1 MNQLILGDNL
11 EIMRNMKCESVDL
24 IYLDPPFFS
33 NRNYEVIWGDEGEI
47 RSFQDRWAGGIEHY
61 IEWLKERVV
70 EMHRLLKSTG
80 SIYLH
85 CDWHADAEIK
95 IFILN
100 KIFGE
105 NNFRGDIIWQ
115 RTNAH
120 NDAKKKLA
128 VLTDTLWYY
137 SKSDKFIYN
146 PIYGDYG
153 EKYLKDF
160 YKYEDEKGTYR
171 LGDLTNTK
179 PGPYNYEYKGYKPNQ
194 NGWRCPLEKMIEWD
208 KQGLINFPENKK
220 GRLSLKRYLDIEK
233 GALLG
238 NIWTDINNVQGN
250 ARIGYPTQKPE
261 KLLERI
267 ILASSNEDDIV
278 LDPFLGG
285 GTTVVVADRLK
296 RQWLG
301 IDQSVQAIKVSEFR
315 LNKQQNLFSSSF
327 EIKLHKYDYDR
338 LFNMNAFDFE
348 RWIVEQFGGIPNIK
362 QRNDF
367 GMDGKLRDG
376 TPVQVKQSESIGR
389 NVIDNFKSACE
400 RYDKALYK
408 KNKEAKSPVGYI
420 IAFSFNKGAIEEVS
434 RLKMQENI
442 EIKLMRVDAIVPIA
456 KKPKLSVELKETGR
470 DTKGTSIE
478 FSAIAES
485 STGIEFY
492 SYDYDYDETK
502 PFNAEVI
509 LDKTGKQTFK
519 FKPGSHT
526 IAVKAIDN
534 EGMEAIEV
542 VKIKVNGEVEL
553 FNKNSLP

>member
-11 EIMRNMKCESVDL
+11 EIMRNMQSETIDL

-61 IEWLKERVV
+61 IEWLKERVA
-70 EMHRLLKSTG
+70 EMHRLLKPTG

-85 CDWHADAEIK
+85 CDWHADAYIRVQ
-95 IFILN
+95 ILD
-100 KIFGE
+100 KIFGLG
-105 NNFRGDIIWQ
+105 NFRNEIIWHYRTGNLSKHQFQ
-115 RTNAH
+115 RKHDNIF
-120 NDAKKKLA
+120 
-128 VLTDTLWYY
+128 VY
-137 SKSDKFIYN
+137 SKSDNYTYN
-146 PIYGDYG
+146 ALEIKEYYSQIYGP
-153 EKYLKDF
+153 E
-160 YKYEDEKGTYR
+160 
-171 LGDLTNTK
+171 TK
-179 PGPYNYEYKGYKPNQ
+179 
-194 NGWRCPLEKMIEWD
+194 IA
-208 KQGLINFPENKK
+208 FK
-220 GRLSLKRYLDIEK
+220 GRNHGTDKYGDFRMSFIDDVWDLSAVFTLSNEH
-233 GALLG
+233 
-238 NIWTDINNVQGN
+238 
-250 ARIGYPTQKPE
+250 IGYPTQKPE

-267 ILASSNEDDIV
+267 IKASSNEDDIV
-278 LDPFLGG
+278 FDPFLGG
-285 GTTVVVADRLK
+285 GTAIVVAERLK
-296 RQWLG
+296 RNWIG

-338 LFNMNAFDFE
+338 LFKMNAFDFE
-348 RWIVEQFGGIPNIK
+348 KWIVEQFGGMSNIK
-362 QRNDF
+362 QRGDF

-376 TPVQVKQSESIGR
+376 TPVQVKQSEGIGR
-389 NVIDNFKSACE
+389 NVVDNFKSACE

-420 IAFSFNKGAIEEVS
+420 VAFSFGKGAIEEIS
-434 RLKMQENI
+434 RLKMQEDI

-478 FSAIAES
+478 FTAIAES

-492 SYDYDYDETK
+492 SYDFDYDETK

-519 FKPGSHT
+519 FKPGSHI

-542 VKIKVNGEVEL
+542 VKIKVNGEVEVE
-553 FNKNSLP
+553 